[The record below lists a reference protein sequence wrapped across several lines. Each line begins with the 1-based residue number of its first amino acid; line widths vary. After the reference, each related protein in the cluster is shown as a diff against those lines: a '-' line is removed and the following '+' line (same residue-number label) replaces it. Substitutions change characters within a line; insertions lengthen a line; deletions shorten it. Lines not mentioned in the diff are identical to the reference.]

1 MTTRL
6 YYTDSHLATFDARVV
21 ETVDLAGRTAVVLD
35 RTAFYPTSGGQPH
48 DVGTIGNAR
57 VVDVVDLE
65 DGRIAHVL
73 DGAIDPGRT
82 VTGRIDWSRRFD
94 HMQQHTGQHVLSA
107 AFGRVHGARTVS
119 FHLGS
124 EASTID
130 LEQQLD
136 APAIASGEAEANR
149 ILWEDRPV
157 TVRFA
162 SADDAASLPLRKESA
177 RTGTLRLVEVEGFD
191 LSACGGTHVSR
202 TGAIGLIAVAGHER
216 FKGGTRVEFL
226 CGGRALR
233 GFSRLRDVVSGCVRQ
248 LSVLPPELPASIER
262 LQADAKELRSQVRDL
277 HGRLAT
283 HDAARLAASAHDVGG
298 TRVVVARV
306 DGADAQSLKG
316 LAQEIAGRAGHAA
329 ILVGSAPPVP
339 IVIARAADVTL
350 DSGALLKQLT
360 SRFGGRGG
368 GRPELA
374 QGGGLTSAPEEVLA
388 AALVLVSAR

>member
-107 AFGRVHGARTVS
+107 AFERVHGARTVS

-248 LSVLPPELPASIER
+248 LSVLPSELPASIDR

-283 HDAARLAASAHDVGG
+283 HEAARLAASAHDVGG